1 MNLLNKKINSNMGYV
16 RNDFGTLVDVRKN
29 QYYVIITNENG
40 NERKMSI
47 SKYQENA
54 ERTFLK
60 AQSLVGKNVSILT
73 SQNTA
78 DWSESVWFSDIFEM

>member
-1 MNLLNKKINSNMGYV
+1 MGYV

-47 SKYQENA
+47 IKYKENA

-60 AQSLVGKNVSILT
+60 AQSFIGKKASIST

>member
-1 MNLLNKKINSNMGYV
+1 MGYV

-29 QYYVIITNENG
+29 QYYVIFTNENG

-54 ERTFLK
+54 ERVFLK
-60 AQSLVGKNVSILT
+60 AQSLIGKNVSILT
-73 SQNTA
+73 SQNTSN
-78 DWSESVWFSDIFEM
+78 WNESVWFSDIFDM